1 MTLSSVCPFLG
12 MAVILNLVRR
22 HGAGKPA
29 RGRRDLL
36 TRSAKERWMILET
49 PPTGVNVPP
58 EPGDPEDATP
68 LSLSPEAMREL
79 GYRAVDAL
87 VERWSTLDEGR
98 PWNGASRSELDE
110 RLGAAVPAP
119 EQGEGA
125 AAALDAALTRI
136 LPVAARVDH
145 PRFLAYIPSA
155 PTWPSVL
162 ADFLAAGF
170 NIFQGTWQGASGPG
184 HVEVEVLEWFR
195 SWVGM
200 PAGTSGLFTSG
211 GSAANALALVA
222 ARESALRRVADAES
236 PFRPAVYFSDQAH
249 SSLLRAA
256 RAAGI
261 DADGIR
267 ILETGPDLR
276 LDPDAV
282 RRALTADLAAG
293 FTPAL
298 VAASAGATNTG
309 TIDPLGALADLCAE
323 FDVHYHVDAAY
334 GGFAVL
340 DEGGRKAL
348 DGIGRADSVTLDPHK
363 WLFQPFECGCLLVRD
378 PTLLTRV
385 FRVTPEYLQ
394 DTVQGEG
401 EVNFGE
407 RGIQLTRSFRALKV
421 WMSVRS
427 FGLGAFRSAVTAGI
441 ELARASEE
449 RIRASAELEV
459 VTPASLGIVVWQ
471 ARTDADPE
479 ALNRRIQEVLAGEGT
494 ALLSSTRIHGR
505 HALRLCILN
514 PRLRRS
520 DIEEIVA
527 RAEAVVREA
536 GE

>member
-1 MTLSSVCPFLG
+1 
-12 MAVILNLVRR
+12 
-22 HGAGKPA
+22 
-29 RGRRDLL
+29 
-36 TRSAKERWMILET
+36 MILEN

-58 EPGDPEDATP
+58 APQGPGNATP
-68 LSLSPEAMREL
+68 LSLPPEAMREL

-87 VERWSTLDEGR
+87 VERWSTLEDGK
-98 PWNGASRSELDE
+98 PWNGAGRDELDL

-119 EQGEGA
+119 EEGEGA
-125 AAALDAALTRI
+125 EAVLEAALTRI

-170 NIFQGTWQGASGPG
+170 NIFQGTWQGASAPG

-195 SWVGM
+195 NWVGM
-200 PAGTSGLFTSG
+200 PAGSSGLFTSG

-222 ARESALRRVADAES
+222 ARESAARRADGGDGG

-261 DADGIR
+261 EDAGIR
-267 ILETGPDLR
+267 ILATGPDLR

-282 RRALTADLAAG
+282 RRAIAADLEAG
-293 FTPAL
+293 FTPTL
-298 VAASAGATNTG
+298 VAANAGATNTG
-309 TIDPLGALADLCAE
+309 TIDPLAALADLCAE
-323 FDVHYHVDAAY
+323 LGVHYHVDAAY

-340 DEGGRKAL
+340 DEGGRAAL
-348 DGIGRADSVTLDPHK
+348 AGIGRADSVTLDPHK

-378 PTLLTRV
+378 PDLLTRV

-427 FGLGAFRSAVTAGI
+427 FGLGAFRRAVAKGI
-441 ELARASEE
+441 ELARASEA
-449 RIRASAELEV
+449 RIHASAELEIV
-459 VTPASLGIVVWQ
+459 NPASLGIVVWQ
-471 ARTDADPE
+471 ARTEGDPE
-479 ALNRRIQEVLAGEGT
+479 ALNRRIQEVLADEGT

-514 PRLRRS
+514 PRLEWAHLE
-520 DIEEIVA
+520 DILS

-536 GE
+536 RG